1 MLNPLTVRKI
11 LKKGT
16 PGQATV
22 QSMTTPARGAAKY
35 NLGMTLHVFVEGMTP
50 YEVQDQWIVSAK
62 TPIGF
67 GMTLPVKVDR
77 KDPTQ
82 VAVDWDA
89 HEANQEQAAE
99 QRRAGLAAMGPVGAG
114 DPADPGPTV
123 IDTRGDPDLRNQIL
137 GALGVDPTP
146 TNPVDPPDDPIARL
160 ERLTALRDAG
170 ALTEEEF
177 QRLKG
182 DILGG

>member
-11 LKKGT
+11 LKKGIA
-16 PGQATV
+16 GQATI

-50 YEVQDQWIVSAK
+50 FEVQDQWIVSAK

-67 GMTLPVKVDR
+67 GMTLPVKVNP
-77 KDPTQ
+77 KDPME

-89 HEANQEQAAE
+89 HEANQERVADE
-99 QRRAGLAAMGPVGAG
+99 RRAGLAAMGPVGAG
-114 DPADPGPTV
+114 GPGEPTV
-123 IDTRGDPDLRNQIL
+123 IDTRGDPALRDQIL
-137 GALGVDPTP
+137 GALGVDPMP
-146 TNPVDPPDDPIARL
+146 TNPVDAPDDDPIARL

-170 ALTEEEF
+170 ALTDAEF
-177 QRLKG
+177 ERLKG
-182 DILGG
+182 DVLGG